1 MRAFHHT
8 AGRHD
13 PDRHLGHHRH
23 HRHHRHHQVEHRTGR
38 AAPWFVIAAL
48 AFLAALISG

>member
-8 AGRHD
+8 AGRHHL
-13 PDRHLGHHRH
+13 DRHLDRH
-23 HRHHRHHQVEHRTGR
+23 LEHHQVEHRTGR